1 MKELQAKGLRGEH
14 KVGALRRTP
23 IGSIPWPWIY
33 FHARGITLNG
43 ARLSNPSVVTS
54 QIPMHELDEQL
65 RELIPRLRRFAVSL
79 TRNASSAD
87 DLVQS
92 TLERAIISW
101 ADKRV
106 EGDLRAWLFSILY
119 RQFLDAH
126 RRTRRYAR
134 MLEFFTGR
142 DDVQP
147 SVERTVIAQSTLQ
160 AFDQLNTEQRALLLW
175 VSVEGLSYKEVAEI
189 LDVPLGT
196 VMSRLSRARQA
207 LRQLSDGEIASPS
220 LRILK

>member
-1 MKELQAKGLRGEH
+1 
-14 KVGALRRTP
+14 
-23 IGSIPWPWIY
+23 
-33 FHARGITLNG
+33 
-43 ARLSNPSVVTS
+43 
-54 QIPMHELDEQL
+54 MHELDEQL

-79 TRNASSAD
+79 TRNTSSAD

-92 TLERAIISW
+92 TLERAITRW
-101 ADKRV
+101 ADKRS

-126 RRTRRYAR
+126 RRSRRYAR

-142 DDVQP
+142 DDAHP
-147 SVERTVIAQSTLQ
+147 SAERTVMAQSTLQ

-175 VSVEGLSYKEVAEI
+175 VSVEGLSYKEVADI

-207 LRQLSDGEIASPS
+207 LRQLSDGDIASPS

>member
-1 MKELQAKGLRGEH
+1 MRGEH
-14 KVGALRRTP
+14 KVGALRRTS
-23 IGSIPWPWIY
+23 IGSIPWPLIY
-33 FHARGITLNG
+33 FPGSGITVHA
-43 ARLSNPSVVTS
+43 ARLSSPSVVTS

-142 DDVQP
+142 DDAQP
-147 SVERTVIAQSTLQ
+147 SVERTVIAQATLQ

-175 VSVEGLSYKEVAEI
+175 VSVEGLSYKEIAEI
-189 LDVPLGT
+189 LEVPIGT

>member
-1 MKELQAKGLRGEH
+1 
-14 KVGALRRTP
+14 
-23 IGSIPWPWIY
+23 
-33 FHARGITLNG
+33 
-43 ARLSNPSVVTS
+43 
-54 QIPMHELDEQL
+54 MHELDEQL

-79 TRNASSAD
+79 TRNTSSAD
-87 DLVQS
+87 DLVQA
-92 TLERAIISW
+92 TLERAITRW
-101 ADKRV
+101 GDKRP

-119 RQFLDAH
+119 RQFLDAQ

-134 MLEFFTGR
+134 MLDFFTGR
-142 DDVQP
+142 EDVQP
-147 SVERTVIAQSTLQ
+147 SVERTVMAQSTLQ

>member
-1 MKELQAKGLRGEH
+1 
-14 KVGALRRTP
+14 
-23 IGSIPWPWIY
+23 
-33 FHARGITLNG
+33 
-43 ARLSNPSVVTS
+43 
-54 QIPMHELDEQL
+54 MHELDEPL
-65 RELIPRLRRFAVSL
+65 RELLPRLRRFAVSL
-79 TRNASSAD
+79 TRNTSSAD
-87 DLVQS
+87 DLVQAS
-92 TLERAIISW
+92 LERAITRW
-101 ADKRV
+101 GDKRP

-119 RQFLDAH
+119 RQFLDAQ

-134 MLEFFTGR
+134 MLDFFTGR
-142 DDVQP
+142 EDVQP
-147 SVERTVIAQSTLQ
+147 SVERTVMAQSTLQ

-189 LDVPLGT
+189 LGVPLGT

>member
-1 MKELQAKGLRGEH
+1 MPIH
-14 KVGALRRTP
+14 PIPRR
-23 IGSIPWPWIY
+23 WIY
-33 FHARGITLNG
+33 FFSAGGITFNAG
-43 ARLSNPSVVTS
+43 RLSSPSVVDS
-54 QIPMHELDEQL
+54 QTPMHALDEPL

-126 RRTRRYAR
+126 RRSRRYAR

-142 DDVQP
+142 DDAQP
-147 SVERTVIAQSTLQ
+147 SVERTVMAQSTLQ
-160 AFDQLNTEQRALLLW
+160 AFDKLNTEQRALLLW
-175 VSVEGLSYKEVAEI
+175 VSVEGLSYKEVADI
-189 LDVPLGT
+189 LEVPLGT

>member
-1 MKELQAKGLRGEH
+1 MKH

-23 IGSIPWPWIY
+23 IRSIPTPCVY
-33 FHARGITLNG
+33 FSGLGITFNVR
-43 ARLSNPSVVTS
+43 RLPSPSVATS

-65 RELIPRLRRFAVSL
+65 RELIPRMRRFAVSL
-79 TRNASSAD
+79 TRNTSSAD

-92 TLERAIISW
+92 TLERAITRW
-101 ADKRV
+101 ADKRI

-126 RRTRRYAR
+126 RRSRRYAR
-134 MLEFFTGR
+134 MLDFFTGR
-142 DDVQP
+142 DDAQP
-147 SVERTVIAQSTLQ
+147 SVERTVMAQSALQ

-175 VSVEGLSYKEVAEI
+175 VSVEGLSYKEVAVI
-189 LDVPLGT
+189 LEVPVGT

>member
-1 MKELQAKGLRGEH
+1 MKH

-23 IGSIPWPWIY
+23 ISSIPRLRFISS
-33 FHARGITLNG
+33 AQGITFSAG
-43 ARLSNPSVVTS
+43 RLPSPSVATS
-54 QIPMHELDEQL
+54 QTPMHELDEQL
-65 RELIPRLRRFAVSL
+65 REIIPRLRRFAVSL

-92 TLERAIISW
+92 TLERAVIAW
-101 ADKRV
+101 ADKRI

-126 RRTRRYAR
+126 RRNRRYAR

-142 DDVQP
+142 DDAQP
-147 SVERTVIAQSTLQ
+147 SVERTVMAQSTLK

-175 VSVEGLSYKEVAEI
+175 VSVEGLSYKEVANI
-189 LDVPLGT
+189 LEVPIGT

>member
-1 MKELQAKGLRGEH
+1 M
-14 KVGALRRTP
+14 P
-23 IGSIPWPWIY
+23 IGSIPWPLIY
-33 FHARGITLNG
+33 FPGSGITVH
-43 ARLSNPSVVTS
+43 ATRLSSPSVVTS

-79 TRNASSAD
+79 TRKASSAD

-142 DDVQP
+142 DDAQP

-175 VSVEGLSYKEVAEI
+175 VSVEGLSYKEIAEI
-189 LDVPLGT
+189 LEVPIGT

>member
-1 MKELQAKGLRGEH
+1 LRCGGCITASSALQIIPTKKYKFPTAIEGISD
-14 KVGALRRTP
+14 VG
-23 IGSIPWPWIY
+23 W
-33 FHARGITLNG
+33 
-43 ARLSNPSVVTS
+43 RLPLHYRSEPT
-54 QIPMHELDEQL
+54 PMHELDEQL
-65 RELIPRLRRFAVSL
+65 RELIPRMRRFAVSL

-101 ADKRV
+101 ADKRL

-119 RQFLDAH
+119 RQFLDTH
-126 RRTRRYAR
+126 RRSRRYAR

-142 DDVQP
+142 DDAQP
-147 SVERTVIAQSTLQ
+147 SVERTVMAQSTLQ
-160 AFDQLNTEQRALLLW
+160 AFDRLNTEQRALLLW
-175 VSVEGLSYKEVAEI
+175 VSVEGLSYKEVANI
-189 LDVPLGT
+189 LEVPVGT

>member
-1 MKELQAKGLRGEH
+1 M
-14 KVGALRRTP
+14 P
-23 IGSIPWPWIY
+23 IGSIPWPLIY
-33 FHARGITLNG
+33 FPGSGITVH
-43 ARLSNPSVVTS
+43 ATRLSSPSVVTS

-142 DDVQP
+142 DDAQP

-175 VSVEGLSYKEVAEI
+175 VSVEGLSYKEIAEI
-189 LDVPLGT
+189 LEVPIGT

>member
-1 MKELQAKGLRGEH
+1 
-14 KVGALRRTP
+14 
-23 IGSIPWPWIY
+23 
-33 FHARGITLNG
+33 
-43 ARLSNPSVVTS
+43 
-54 QIPMHELDEQL
+54 MHELDEQL

-79 TRNASSAD
+79 TRNTSSAD
-87 DLVQS
+87 DLVQT
-92 TLERAIISW
+92 TLERAITRW
-101 ADKRV
+101 GDKRA

-126 RRTRRYAR
+126 RRSRRYAR

-142 DDVQP
+142 DDTHP
-147 SVERTVIAQSTLQ
+147 SVERTVMAQSTLQ

-189 LDVPLGT
+189 LDVPVGT

>member
-1 MKELQAKGLRGEH
+1 
-14 KVGALRRTP
+14 
-23 IGSIPWPWIY
+23 
-33 FHARGITLNG
+33 
-43 ARLSNPSVVTS
+43 
-54 QIPMHELDEQL
+54 MHELDEQL

-79 TRNASSAD
+79 TRNSSSAD
-87 DLVQS
+87 DLVQA
-92 TLERAIISW
+92 TLERAIIAW
-101 ADKRV
+101 ASKRI

-126 RRTRRYAR
+126 RRSRRYAR

-160 AFDQLNTEQRALLLW
+160 AFDRLTTEQRALLLW

-189 LDVPLGT
+189 LAVPIGT

-207 LRQLSDGEIASPS
+207 LRQLSDGEITGPA
-220 LRILK
+220 LRRLK

>member
-1 MKELQAKGLRGEH
+1 
-14 KVGALRRTP
+14 
-23 IGSIPWPWIY
+23 
-33 FHARGITLNG
+33 
-43 ARLSNPSVVTS
+43 
-54 QIPMHELDEQL
+54 MHELDEQL

-79 TRNASSAD
+79 TRNSSSAD

-92 TLERAIISW
+92 TLERAIVAW
-101 ADKRV
+101 ADKRL

-126 RRTRRYAR
+126 RRNRRYAR
-134 MLEFFTGR
+134 MLEFFTGS

-147 SVERTVIAQSTLQ
+147 SVERTVLAQSTLQ

-189 LDVPLGT
+189 LAVPIGT

-207 LRQLSDGEIASPS
+207 LRQLSDGEMTGPA
-220 LRILK
+220 LRRLK

>member
-1 MKELQAKGLRGEH
+1 
-14 KVGALRRTP
+14 
-23 IGSIPWPWIY
+23 
-33 FHARGITLNG
+33 
-43 ARLSNPSVVTS
+43 
-54 QIPMHELDEQL
+54 MHELDEQL

-79 TRNASSAD
+79 TRHASSAD

-92 TLERAIISW
+92 TLERAITRW
-101 ADKRV
+101 ADKRL

-142 DDVQP
+142 DDAQP
-147 SVERTVIAQSTLQ
+147 SVERTVIAQTTLQ
-160 AFDQLNTEQRALLLW
+160 AFDQLNPEQRALLLW

-189 LDVPLGT
+189 LDVPIGT